1 MSIPAMTLIPFVTG
15 FIAVLLVSSLSGTKF
30 EIKGVVGPYFG
41 ALAVMFGLFA
51 SLMAGDTWR
60 EISRAN
66 SLVMKEINSL
76 KAIESLGK
84 SLPQGNSQLRE
95 ITKKY
100 VSQDI
105 QTNKQI
111 NIERT
116 FSLRELPALFELQD
130 YVLNDELGSPLL
142 KSRLF
147 LHIDELRDLRLERL
161 EIKETH
167 SGPLKLTMLVILGI
181 LTQIA
186 IAMCHA
192 GNRSASIYTVGLF
205 SIAFAVTVFFTSA
218 FDDLENFDQVVDLSI
233 LDLAIN
239 EFQ

>member
-218 FDDLENFDQVVDLSI
+218 FDDLENIDQVVDLSI

>member
-95 ITKKY
+95 LTKKY

-105 QTNKQI
+105 QTNKEI

-116 FSLRELPALFELQD
+116 LSLRELPALFELQD
-130 YVLNDELGSPLL
+130 YVLNEELGSPLL

>member
-111 NIERT
+111 NLERT

-218 FDDLENFDQVVDLSI
+218 FDDLENFDRVVDLSI

>member
-105 QTNKQI
+105 QTNEQI

-218 FDDLENFDQVVDLSI
+218 FDDLENFDRVVDLSI

>member
-105 QTNKQI
+105 QTNEQI

-161 EIKETH
+161 
-167 SGPLKLTMLVILGI
+167 
-181 LTQIA
+181 
-186 IAMCHA
+186 
-192 GNRSASIYTVGLF
+192 
-205 SIAFAVTVFFTSA
+205 
-218 FDDLENFDQVVDLSI
+218 
-233 LDLAIN
+233 
-239 EFQ
+239 

>member
-1 MSIPAMTLIPFVTG
+1 MTLIPFVTG

>member
-84 SLPQGNSQLRE
+84 SLPQGNAQLRE

-105 QTNKQI
+105 QTNEQI

-218 FDDLENFDQVVDLSI
+218 FDDLENFDRVVDLSI

>member
-1 MSIPAMTLIPFVTG
+1 MT
-15 FIAVLLVSSLSGTKF
+15 
-30 EIKGVVGPYFG
+30 
-41 ALAVMFGLFA
+41 
-51 SLMAGDTWR
+51 
-60 EISRAN
+60 
-66 SLVMKEINSL
+66 
-76 KAIESLGK
+76 
-84 SLPQGNSQLRE
+84 
-95 ITKKY
+95 
-100 VSQDI
+100 QDI

-233 LDLAIN
+233 LDSAIN

>member
-1 MSIPAMTLIPFVTG
+1 MSIPAMTLIPFFTG

-105 QTNKQI
+105 QTNEQI

>member
-76 KAIESLGK
+76 KAIDSLGMN
-84 SLPQGNSQLRE
+84 LPQGNSQLRE
-95 ITKKY
+95 LTKKY

-218 FDDLENFDQVVDLSI
+218 FDDLENFDRVVDLSI

>member
-218 FDDLENFDQVVDLSI
+218 FDDLENFDRVVDLSI

>member
-76 KAIESLGK
+76 EAIESLGK

-105 QTNKQI
+105 QTNEQI

-192 GNRSASIYTVGLF
+192 GNGSASIYTVGLF

-239 EFQ
+239 GSQ

>member
-1 MSIPAMTLIPFVTG
+1 M
-15 FIAVLLVSSLSGTKF
+15 
-30 EIKGVVGPYFG
+30 
-41 ALAVMFGLFA
+41 
-51 SLMAGDTWR
+51 
-60 EISRAN
+60 
-66 SLVMKEINSL
+66 
-76 KAIESLGK
+76 
-84 SLPQGNSQLRE
+84 
-95 ITKKY
+95 
-100 VSQDI
+100 
-105 QTNKQI
+105 
-111 NIERT
+111 
-116 FSLRELPALFELQD
+116 
-130 YVLNDELGSPLL
+130 LNDELGSPLL

-192 GNRSASIYTVGLF
+192 GSRSASIYTVGLF

>member
-105 QTNKQI
+105 QTNEQI

-218 FDDLENFDQVVDLSI
+218 FDDLANFDRVVDLSI

>member
-105 QTNKQI
+105 HTNEQI